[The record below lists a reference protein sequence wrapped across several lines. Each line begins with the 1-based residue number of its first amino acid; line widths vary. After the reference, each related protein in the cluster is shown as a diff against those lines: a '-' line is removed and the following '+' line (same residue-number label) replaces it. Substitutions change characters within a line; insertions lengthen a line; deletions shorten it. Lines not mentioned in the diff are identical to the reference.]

1 MAQALDPGVA
11 SDAPNPSRLP
21 WSSLSRTFGAALN
34 ANGHVEQ
41 DLWALVP
48 MARLPNITNGGGAR
62 IPEVDDC
69 DRVPEIMD
77 AFGALGALLVLQALV
92 KPSCEASPK
101 RPDAQ
106 SCSRARGAGVRS

>member
-11 SDAPNPSRLP
+11 SDAPNPSQLP

-48 MARLPNITNGGGAR
+48 MARLPNITNGTTRHAAWRRLDSGFVSA
-62 IPEVDDC
+62 IK
-69 DRVPEIMD
+69 
-77 AFGALGALLVLQALV
+77 FY
-92 KPSCEASPK
+92 
-101 RPDAQ
+101 
-106 SCSRARGAGVRS
+106 RARMGLSVRSDVAAGRGRGIFSF